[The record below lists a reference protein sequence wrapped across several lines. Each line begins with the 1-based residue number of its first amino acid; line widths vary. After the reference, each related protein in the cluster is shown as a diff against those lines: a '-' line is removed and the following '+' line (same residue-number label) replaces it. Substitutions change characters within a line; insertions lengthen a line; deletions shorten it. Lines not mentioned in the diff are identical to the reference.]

1 MNAVSQTGSLLSV
14 PPVLLPQPP
23 ETNLT
28 HGHEAPLP
36 ARSPRPAA
44 LGATSRLVPGGL
56 FSRDKRYKNL
66 TSRSTGPAGMR
77 LIARVRR
84 WRRAG

>member
-1 MNAVSQTGSLLSV
+1 MNAVSQTGSPLSV

-36 ARSPRPAA
+36 ARPLRPAA
-44 LGATSRLVPGGL
+44 LGFKCTVGFTSRLVPAEL

-66 TSRSTGPAGMR
+66 TKSLKPWLLLRK
-77 LIARVRR
+77 
-84 WRRAG
+84 

>member
-1 MNAVSQTGSLLSV
+1 MSAVSQTGSLLSV

-28 HGHEAPLP
+28 HGHKAPLP
-36 ARSPRPAA
+36 ARSLRPAA
-44 LGATSRLVPGGL
+44 LGFKYTEGVTSRLVPAGL

-66 TSRSTGPAGMR
+66 T
-77 LIARVRR
+77 
-84 WRRAG
+84 